1 MQKNELNE
9 TIMENKIINL
19 SLKELSEIEDLSVRT
34 MNVCICND
42 LLDLNSLLD
51 FLLKNRNFRNIKN
64 CGIKTHL
71 QLLDICN
78 KYGKNSNTEDKI
90 QKLMNLNTHEIE
102 DKVKN
107 TSNIDIPI
115 LSLEEISSIED
126 LDIRTK
132 NICWDNKLLDL
143 NSILDHY
150 RVNGTFLNIIKCG
163 KKSDSKLRDIC
174 KKYSVDGSL

>member
-1 MQKNELNE
+1 
-9 TIMENKIINL
+9 MENKIINL
-19 SLKELSEIEDLSVRT
+19 SLKELSEIEELSVRT
-34 MNVCICND
+34 KNICIYND

-51 FLLKNRNFRNIKN
+51 YLLKNRNFQNIKN

-78 KYGKNSNTEDKI
+78 RYGKNSNAEDNI
-90 QKLMNLNTHEIE
+90 QILLNLNTHEIE

-107 TSNIDIPI
+107 TSNIDISI
-115 LSLEEISSIED
+115 FSLEEISSIED

-132 NICWDNKLLDL
+132 NICWDNKLLDI

-150 RVNGTFLNIIKCG
+150 KVNGTFLNFRKCG
-163 KKSDSKLRDIC
+163 KKSDSLLRDIC
-174 KKYSVDGSL
+174 KKYSVDSRL